1 MSDDSDVI
9 EPTPKLEHF
18 GPLAGWSDAR
28 LLEVSR
34 DTRAW
39 FTHDKEGH
47 VIGDW
52 EDTRCHLPILYAIAR
67 SVSWPYPTHKLP
79 LQFPPRMME
88 IGVRHGVATLALLQ
102 ACKETNGRL
111 TSLEISEEFATVALE
126 RVEAA
131 GLSEYWT
138 LSLTN
143 SNDYTSGPLD
153 LLWIDGDHS
162 YEQCKRDVE
171 NHAPKVRPGGYVL
184 MHDAWNVLEPGVP
197 VVIDEMRA
205 TGRYEM
211 CVLEFSYGLAICRVK

>member
-1 MSDDSDVI
+1 MSDETDLV
-9 EPTPKLEHF
+9 PPAPKLEHY
-18 GPLAGWSDAR
+18 GPTSGWSDAM
-28 LLEVSR
+28 LLQVSR

-39 FTHDKEGH
+39 FVYDDVGH
-47 VIGDW
+47 EIGDW

-67 SVSWPYPTHKLP
+67 SVCWPHPGHKQPTH
-79 LQFPPRMME
+79 PPRMME

-102 ACKETNGRL
+102 ACKETGGHL
-111 TSLEISEEFATVALE
+111 TSLEISDEFATVARE
-126 RVEAA
+126 RIEAA
-131 GLSEYWT
+131 GLSDYWT
-138 LSLTN
+138 LVMGN
-143 SNDYTSGPLD
+143 SNDHYSGPLD

-171 NHAPKVRPGGYVL
+171 NHAPQVRSGGYVL

-205 TGRYEM
+205 TGLYEI